1 MLRMDQVHVIRHKVL
16 REGAS
21 IRQVARELGLSRNTL
36 SKYLEQSA
44 PVRRTYRR
52 RKRSIWARVQ
62 SRLEELVAEWEPR
75 TTAKQR
81 LTGVRLHR
89 ALLEEG
95 YQVGLTT
102 IHQYLRERRRQRAE
116 VYVPLI
122 HRVGDE
128 AQIDFFEVTVELDG
142 QWHKAW
148 KFLLRLMYS
157 GREFVWLYQRCDT
170 IAFLDGHVRAFAYL
184 GGVPRR
190 CIYDY
195 VARHII
201 VLDRHRGS
209 GYPLTPA
216 TPPCVRVPYTAVR
229 LVPLALLGQ

>member
-1 MLRMDQVHVIRHKVL
+1 
-16 REGAS
+16 
-21 IRQVARELGLSRNTL
+21 
-36 SKYLEQSA
+36 
-44 PVRRTYRR
+44 
-52 RKRSIWARVQ
+52 VQ

-128 AQIDFFEVTVELDG
+128 AQIGFFEVTVELDG
-142 QWHKAW
+142 QWHKALQFRVLFQTCE
-148 KFLLRLMYS
+148 KPTKLMACLPTN
-157 GREFVWLYQRCDT
+157 GVTDT
-170 IAFLDGHVRAFAYL
+170 
-184 GGVPRR
+184 
-190 CIYDY
+190 
-195 VARHII
+195 
-201 VLDRHRGS
+201 
-209 GYPLTPA
+209 
-216 TPPCVRVPYTAVR
+216 
-229 LVPLALLGQ
+229 

>member
-16 REGAS
+16 REDAS
-21 IRQVARELGLSRNTL
+21 IRQVARELGLSRNTV
-36 SKYLEQSA
+36 SKYLDQSV
-44 PVRRTYRR
+44 PVRRAYRR
-52 RKRSIWARVQ
+52 RKRPVWARVQ

-81 LTGVRLHR
+81 LTGVRLYR
-89 ALLEEG
+89 ALVEEG

-102 IHQYLRERRRQRAE
+102 IYQYLRERRRQKLE
-116 VYVPLI
+116 VYVPLV

-170 IAFLDGHVRAFAYL
+170 IAF
-184 GGVPRR
+184 
-190 CIYDY
+190 
-195 VARHII
+195 
-201 VLDRHRGS
+201 S
-209 GYPLTPA
+209 
-216 TPPCVRVPYTAVR
+216 
-229 LVPLALLGQ
+229 